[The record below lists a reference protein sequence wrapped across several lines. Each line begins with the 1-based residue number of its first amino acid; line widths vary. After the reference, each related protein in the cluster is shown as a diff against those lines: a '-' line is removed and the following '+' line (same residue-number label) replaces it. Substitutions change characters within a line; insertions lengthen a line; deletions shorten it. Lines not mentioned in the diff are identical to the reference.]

1 MKKND
6 IKIATLLGQGSE
18 YTGDI
23 NAQGSIRVDAKVTGN
38 ITTTGTLI
46 LGATGSIDGNV
57 EAEAVL
63 IGGEVLGNIVATQK
77 AELTSTAKVLGD
89 ITTQIIVIDEKA
101 IFQGKCDMNQEMP
114 ERKGKVSAKAVRAG
128 KKSAKAA
135 LAEAL
140 KEVEEANSEE
150 NKPAE
155 EVVTPN
161 A

>member
-1 MKKND
+1 MRKND

-46 LGATGSIDGNV
+46 VGATGTIDGNV

-63 IGGEVLGNIVATQK
+63 IGGEVFGNIIANQK

-89 ITTQIIVIDEKA
+89 ITTQVIVIDEKA

-140 KEVEEANSEE
+140 KEVEEANNEE
-150 NKPAE
+150 NKAVE
-155 EVVTPN
+155 EVAAPN

>member
-1 MKKND
+1 MRKND

-46 LGATGSIDGNV
+46 VGATGTIDGNV

-63 IGGEVLGNIVATQK
+63 IGGEVFGNIIATQK

-89 ITTQIIVIDEKA
+89 ITTQVIVIDEKA

-140 KEVEEANSEE
+140 KEVEEANNEE
-150 NKPAE
+150 NKAVE
-155 EVVTPN
+155 EVAAPN

>member
-1 MKKND
+1 MRKND

-46 LGATGSIDGNV
+46 VGATGTIDGNV

-63 IGGEVLGNIVATQK
+63 IGGEVFGNIIATQK
-77 AELTSTAKVLGD
+77 AELGD
-89 ITTQIIVIDEKA
+89 ITTQVIVIDEKA

-140 KEVEEANSEE
+140 KEVEEANNEE
-150 NKPAE
+150 NKAVE
-155 EVVTPN
+155 EVAAPN